1 MDDDIKLPRSILAPA
16 AWQNGNLARIILFL
30 AAQGCLS
37 GDANVSLRE
46 ISRQTGLTLKEVR
59 TAIGKLG
66 AAQKT
71 AQKRAQKTAQQNVS
85 KSEHLITLAAQKR
98 SQERA
103 QKTAQ
108 QNTLAKDGFERFRQ
122 WYNATVESTE
132 IPRLMKFTDARKKA
146 LLSIFKEYG
155 KETVEQAM
163 RKVIASDFLS
173 HKWGKCG
180 FDWIFKKNNFL
191 KILEGYYDN
200 LRNQKQQP
208 DDDFRRHIISKI
220 AAADQP

>member
-1 MDDDIKLPRSILAPA
+1 MDDDIKLPRSTLTPA

-66 AAQKT
+66 GTQKKAQEK
-71 AQKRAQKTAQQNVS
+71 AQKTAQQNVS
-85 KSEHLITLAAQKR
+85 KSECLITLGTQKK
-98 SQERA
+98 A

-108 QNTLAKDGFERFRQ
+108 QNSLAKDGFERFRQ
-122 WYNATVESTE
+122 WYNATVEGTE

-220 AAADQP
+220 AAADQS